1 MSKTLRKRI
10 GITVSLLL
18 VTPLMVFSSMPF
30 KEWSVALGV
39 AMVCAMCL
47 VGLWVVWTRPMP
59 DEPDDEPEPEDRL
72 PGGRRS
78 KKRIRLF

>member
-1 MSKTLRKRI
+1 MNKALRKRI

-30 KEWSVALGV
+30 KDWSVALGV

-47 VGLWVVWTRPMP
+47 VGLWVVWTRPMAEEP
-59 DEPDDEPEPEDRL
+59 EADPEDEPTSGP
-72 PGGRRS
+72 GRR
-78 KKRIRLF
+78 KRRIRLF